1 MDPRLLPT
9 LSPTDG
15 LMVTMVRLA
24 YIQRGLGGS
33 RGEYSKPS
41 CDVLSP
47 AIAIGKS
54 LKTNFASRVNIVSRG
69 PYRHKGSF
77 T

>member
-15 LMVTMVRLA
+15 LMVTVRLA

-47 AIAIGKS
+47 AIGKS